1 MIKSFRNFIYINK
14 LIFSKFSILR
24 ALQILEFRKLSFQ
37 GSVLDV
43 GGKRSSNNITNYI
56 LSKNN
61 IVYLDKF
68 SENEKDLKIDLELL
82 NKNISY
88 QFDNVILFNVLEHIY
103 NFNNCLNNCYSFLKK
118 GGKFFG
124 STPFM
129 FRIHSSPNDFFR
141 YTEQSLKV
149 SLEAAGFV
157 KIKIFI
163 LDGGIFICFYN
174 SISIITQKIPFL
186 NNILLFFFKFLD
198 KVLFIFSK
206 KNKEI
211 YPLGYFFSA
220 EK

>member
-1 MIKSFRNFIYINK
+1 MIFKNFFYINK

-24 ALQILEFRKLSFQ
+24 ILQILEVRKLLIK

-43 GGKRSSNNITNYI
+43 GGRRTSNNVTNY
-56 LSKNN
+56 LLHQNN
-61 IVYLDKF
+61 VIYLDNF
-68 SENEKDLKIDLELL
+68 SDDKRDLKVDLEKF
-82 NKNISY
+82 NSISVY
-88 QFDNVILFNVLEHIY
+88 QFDNVFLINVLEHIY
-103 NFNNCLNNCYSFLKK
+103 NFNNCLNNCYSFLRE

-141 YTEQSLKV
+141 FTEQSLRRC
-149 SLEAAGFV
+149 LESAGFIN
-157 KIKIFI
+157 IKVTI
-163 LDGGIFICFYN
+163 LDGGLFICFYN
-174 SISIITQKIPFL
+174 SLSIYTQKVPLL

-198 KVLFIFSK
+198 KIAFIFLK

-220 EK
+220 QK